1 MERTSIQTGL
11 NDKAPKKVN
20 IDVLKKRVYQQEKKE
35 KFQGKVIIFCL
46 FLLFMFR
53 TNSHCG

>member
-35 KFQGKVIIFCL
+35 KFQGKVIIFC
-46 FLLFMFR
+46 
-53 TNSHCG
+53 

>member
-20 IDVLKKRVYQQEKKE
+20 IDVLKKKSLSTGKK
-35 KFQGKVIIFCL
+35 GKI
-46 FLLFMFR
+46 
-53 TNSHCG
+53 SG

>member
-1 MERTSIQTGL
+1 MERTSIQTSL

-35 KFQGKVIIFCL
+35 KFQGKVIIFGL
-46 FLLFMFR
+46 FLFVCTIGFII
-53 TNSHCG
+53 SA